1 MTADAPAAASGARAL
16 WLPVLSLFAGTGIL
30 LVGIGLFFTAL
41 GLRAGLA
48 DFSTAATGLVM
59 SAYFVGFVA
68 GTYICPAL
76 IRRVGH
82 IRAFAAMASIAS
94 TTAIVHAMIVDPW
107 VWGLLR
113 FATGVCLVGLYIVIE
128 SWLNTVAPNRYRGRI
143 FSAYVA
149 LTLVAMGLGQ
159 FLVLAGDVLGF
170 VPLGLVSILL
180 SLALVPVALT
190 RTREPQPV
198 DAPHLGLRHLYEV
211 SGIATVGAFA
221 SGMLNGAFY
230 GLGAVFAQRI
240 GLSEAATAAFVAA
253 TIFGGALLQWP
264 LGHWSDRQ
272 DRRRVLLAACAGA
285 ALLAVAARLAV
296 DFAPA
301 LLIVA
306 AFFYGG
312 LVFSV
317 YGLSVAL
324 VNDRLH
330 ADQVL
335 EATSGLLLLHG
346 LGAALGPTL
355 AGLVMSVFAPGA
367 LLAYFAAVLAAVL
380 AYGLWRGRETE
391 VPAEKSPFMPMA
403 SSSHAVLAL
412 DPRAHEAAPE
422 HEEPDDR

>member
-1 MTADAPAAASGARAL
+1 MIPPPARDAGIQ
-16 WLPVLSLFAGTGIL
+16 WLPLASLFAGTGVL
-30 LVGIGLFFTAL
+30 LLGIGLFFTAL
-41 GLRAGLA
+41 GMRAGLA
-48 DFSTAATGLVM
+48 EFSTAATGLVM
-59 SAYFVGFVA
+59 SAYFAGFVV
-68 GTYICPAL
+68 GTYVCPAL
-76 IRRVGH
+76 IRRAGH

-113 FATGVCLVGLYIVIE
+113 LATGVCVVGLYLVIE
-128 SWLNTVAPNRYRGRI
+128 SWLNTVAPNQYRGRI

-190 RTREPQPV
+190 RTREPRAVQ
-198 DAPHLGLRHLYEV
+198 APRLGLRHLYAV
-211 SGIATVGAFA
+211 SGIATVGSFA
-221 SGMLNGAFY
+221 SGMLNGAFF
-230 GLGAVFAQRI
+230 GLGAVFAQRM
-240 GLSEAATAAFVAA
+240 GLSEPGIAAFVAA

-264 LGHWSDRQ
+264 LGIWSDRH

-285 ALLAVAARLAV
+285 TVLALAARLVAGMS
-296 DFAPA
+296 PA
-301 LLIVA
+301 LLVVV

-312 LVFSV
+312 LVFSL

-324 VNDRLH
+324 VNDRLRPG
-330 ADQVL
+330 QVL

-346 LGAALGPTL
+346 LGAAIGPTL
-355 AGLVMSVFAPGA
+355 AGAVMSALAPGSLLVYFA
-367 LLAYFAAVLAAVL
+367 LVLGSLLAF
-380 AYGLWRGRETE
+380 GLWRGPELE
-391 VPAEKSPFMPMA
+391 VPAEKSPFVPMA

-412 DPRAHEAAPE
+412 DPRA
-422 HEEPDDR
+422 EEPGEPRDASPPIG

>member
-1 MTADAPAAASGARAL
+1 MPSSARDAGIQ
-16 WLPVLSLFAGTGIL
+16 WLPLASLFAGTGVM

-41 GLRAGLA
+41 GMRAGLA
-48 DFSTAATGLVM
+48 EFSTAATGLVM
-59 SAYFVGFVA
+59 SAYFAGFVV
-68 GTYICPAL
+68 GTYVCPAL

-94 TTAIVHAMIVDPW
+94 TTAIVHAMIVEPW

-113 FATGVCLVGLYIVIE
+113 LATGVCVVGLYIVIE
-128 SWLNTVAPNRYRGRI
+128 SWLNTVAPNQYRGRI

-190 RTREPQPV
+190 RTREPRAVQ
-198 DAPHLGLRHLYEV
+198 APSLGLRHLYAV
-211 SGIATVGAFA
+211 SGIATVGSFA
-221 SGMLNGAFY
+221 SGMLNGAFF
-230 GLGAVFAQRI
+230 GLGAVFAQRM
-240 GLSEAATAAFVAA
+240 GLSEPGIAAFVAA

-264 LGHWSDRQ
+264 LGIWSDRH

-285 ALLAVAARLAV
+285 TVLALAARLVAGLSS
-296 DFAPA
+296 A
-301 LLIVA
+301 LLVVV

-312 LVFSV
+312 LVFSL
-317 YGLSVAL
+317 YGLSAAL
-324 VNDRLH
+324 VNDRLQPG
-330 ADQVL
+330 QVL

-346 LGAALGPTL
+346 LGAAIGPTL
-355 AGLVMSVFAPGA
+355 AGAVMNVLAPGSLLVYFA
-367 LLAYFAAVLAAVL
+367 LVLGSLLAF
-380 AYGLWRGRETE
+380 GLWRGPELET
-391 VPAEKSPFMPMA
+391 PAEKSPFVPMA

-412 DPRAHEAAPE
+412 DPRA
-422 HEEPDDR
+422 EERGDPRDASPPIG